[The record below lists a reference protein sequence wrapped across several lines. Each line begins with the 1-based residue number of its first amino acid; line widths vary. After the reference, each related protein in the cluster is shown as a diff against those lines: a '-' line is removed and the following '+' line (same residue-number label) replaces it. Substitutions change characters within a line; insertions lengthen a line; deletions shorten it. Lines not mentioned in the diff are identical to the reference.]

1 MNRFFNLTP
10 LLPPPPSLSRAG
22 VRALMA
28 LTALLAIA
36 PARAELLSAAASL
49 SASNVVTGEA
59 FQLRVRITTDKK
71 ENVSWPDVEGLE
83 PFSVTRSTATSS
95 SSQTTIVN
103 GAVSNSTSFVTD
115 FIFSLTAQEGGT
127 FTLGP
132 ITHTYGGARRDL
144 GRAVV
149 TVTKTEP
156 ALGMR
161 SSLSKQRLYVGEQV
175 LYTLRIMPKDGVQ
188 SIDRPDD
195 LQKRIGEK
203 FYFHQLDQEIVRRTA
218 TVDGRETPVYD
229 VRIALFPLLS
239 GPARL
244 EGISITYRQ
253 LRPGVSQGQTFFD
266 MFFGG
271 GGSVVTQTATASPL
285 RVNITPLPDGAPADF
300 TGSVGSYSVK
310 ASLNQAVV
318 AAGEPVTLT
327 VTVRGNGNPRTITR
341 PTLPD
346 LSHFEVYDPEESGG
360 SAPEGAELWTTRTFK
375 YVLIPGREGSHEIR
389 GIGFAYFDP
398 ARGVYTRAEAAPL
411 TLRVTP
417 GTVAAPA
424 SPLASRREI
433 TELGVD
439 IRHIKSGA
447 FRLRDDAA
455 LPLSSP
461 LFHGLLWLPP
471 LALAWA
477 VFARR
482 RRDMLRSD
490 AALSRRSRAGSERR
504 RRLRE
509 ARKALDN
516 GQAREFYRALAEAV
530 VAFPS
535 DKLNR
540 EFRGLTLPE
549 AMGLLSARGA
559 TAETATAYDNLM
571 QRCDFVLFAGMTP
584 PPDEMRR
591 DFESAEALL
600 ARMDKELS

>member
-1 MNRFFNLTP
+1 MNRFFNLTRTFP
-10 LLPPPPSLSRAG
+10 LMVLA
-22 VRALMA
+22 ALM
-28 LTALLAIA
+28 LVP

-71 ENVSWPDVEGLE
+71 ENVSWPVVEGLE
-83 PFSVTRSTATSS
+83 PFSVTRSTATST

-127 FTLGP
+127 YTLGP
-132 ITHTYGGARRDL
+132 ITHVYGNAARDL

-156 ALGMR
+156 ALSMR
-161 SSLSKQRLYVGEQV
+161 SSLNKQRLYAGEQV

-203 FYFHQLDQEIVRRTA
+203 FYFHQLDQEIVRKTA
-218 TVDGRETPVYD
+218 TVEGRETQVYD

-285 RVNITPLPDGAPADF
+285 RVNITPLPPGAPPDF

-327 VTVRGNGNPRTITR
+327 VTVRGNGNPRSITR

-346 LSHFEVYDPEESGG
+346 LPHFEVYDPEESGG
-360 SAPEGAELWTTRTFK
+360 SAPEGAALWTTRTFK
-375 YVLIPGREGSHEIR
+375 YVLIPGREGSHELGR
-389 GIGFAYFDP
+389 VGFPYFDP
-398 ARGVYTRAEAAPL
+398 ARGVYARAESAPL
-411 TLRVTP
+411 TVRVTP
-417 GTVAAPA
+417 GKVAAPA
-424 SPLASRREI
+424 SPLASQREI
-433 TELGVD
+433 TALGAD
-439 IRHIKSGA
+439 IRHIKTGGH
-447 FRLRDDAA
+447 LRDESS

-461 LFHGLLWLPP
+461 VFHGLVLLPP
-471 LALAWA
+471 LALAGA
-477 VFARR
+477 FFVRR
-482 RRDMLRSD
+482 RRALLRSD
-490 AALSRRSRAGSERR
+490 AALSRRTRAGSERR

-516 GQAREFYRALAEAV
+516 GQARDFYRALAEAV

-540 EFRGLTLPE
+540 EFRGLTIPE
-549 AMGLLSARGA
+549 GMVLLSARGA
-559 TAETATAYDNLM
+559 TPETATAYDNLM
-571 QRCDFVLFAGMTP
+571 QRCDFVLFAGMMP
-584 PPDEMRR
+584 PAEEMRR

-600 ARMDKELS
+600 ARMDKELT